1 MEIVNISKLVK
12 TLNPVN
18 GCTAGCVYCYARKI
32 NNRFK
37 ITPDFEIPEFSP
49 HRLKQISSSKK
60 PQTYFM
66 TSMSD
71 FSDWQEDWRKLVF
84 DYIKDFPQHTFLF
97 LTKFPERISFQTEL
111 QNIWIGATITAK
123 NDKRRIDALRN
134 NIKAKNYFL
143 TFEPL
148 FNDLGEINLQDI
160 KWIVIGPE
168 TGNRKDKIAV
178 KKEWID
184 SIVRQADQENVAIF
198 MKDNLFSMMNEN
210 GMRQELPFHTLEE
223 RKNKELQAV
232 FNFQ

>member
-1 MEIVNISKLVK
+1 
-12 TLNPVN
+12 
-18 GCTAGCVYCYARKI
+18 
-32 NNRFK
+32 
-37 ITPDFEIPEFSP
+37 
-49 HRLKQISSSKK
+49 
-60 PQTYFM
+60 M

-84 DYIKDFPQHTFLF
+84 DYIKDFLQHTFLF

-111 QNIWIGATITAK
+111 QNTWIGATITAK
-123 NDKRRIDALRN
+123 NDKRRIDALRK

-148 FNDLGEINLQDI
+148 FNDLGEINLHDI

-168 TGNRKDKIAV
+168 TGNRKSKIEI

-184 SIVRQADQENVAIF
+184 SIVRQADQENAAIF
-198 MKDNLFSMMNEN
+198 MKDNLFPLMNS

-223 RKNKELQAV
+223 IENKELQTV
-232 FNFQ
+232 FNF